1 MKILSVECSAT
12 PASVAI
18 IDDQKVLYSSFTNI
32 KMTHSETLIPMISD
46 ALKVSKLSVDD
57 IDYYAVSAGP
67 GSFTG
72 VRIGIS
78 AIKGLAAKNDTPCVP
93 VSTLFAMAMPFKNFD
108 CTVCAVMDARCNQV
122 YNALFKIENNT
133 ITRLTEDRALL
144 CDELKSEIE
153 KISSSEKIIIVGDGA
168 DIFYPFVKERI
179 NVTKADEAV
188 KFQNAVGV
196 GFASITDIEKKNTVS
211 PASLLPVYLRL
222 PQAEREL
229 KKKPNSQES

>member
-18 IDDQKVLYSSFTNI
+18 IDDRKVLYSSFTSI

-46 ALKVSKLSVDD
+46 ALKVSKMSVDD
-57 IDYYAVSAGP
+57 IDYYAVSVGP

-93 VSTLFAMAMPFKNFD
+93 VSTLFAMAMPFINFD
-108 CTVCAVMDARCNQV
+108 CIVCAVMDARCNQV

-133 ITRLTEDRALL
+133 VTRLCEDRALL

-153 KISSSEKIIIVGDGA
+153 RFLSCEKIIIVGDGA
-168 DIFYPFVKERI
+168 DIFYPFVEEYT
-179 NVTKADEAV
+179 NVVKADETV

-196 GFASITDIEKKNTVS
+196 GFASITDIEKNNTVP

-222 PQAEREL
+222 PQAECEL
-229 KKKPNSQES
+229 KKKQNSQES

>member
-46 ALKVSKLSVDD
+46 ALKVSKMSVDD

-108 CTVCAVMDARCNQV
+108 CIVCAVMDARCNQV

-133 ITRLTEDRALL
+133 VTRLSEDRALL

-153 KISSSEKIIIVGDGA
+153 RFPSCEKIIIVGDGA
-168 DIFYPFVKERI
+168 DIFYPFVKEYT
-179 NVTKADEAV
+179 NVIKADEAV

-196 GFASITDIEKKNTVS
+196 GFASIADIEKNNTVP

-229 KKKPNSQES
+229 KKKQNKES